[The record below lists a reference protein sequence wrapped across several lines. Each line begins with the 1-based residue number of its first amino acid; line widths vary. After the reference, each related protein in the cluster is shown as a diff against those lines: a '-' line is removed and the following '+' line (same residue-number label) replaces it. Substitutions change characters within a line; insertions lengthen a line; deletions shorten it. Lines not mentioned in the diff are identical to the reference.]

1 MSSPPTNSAAPG
13 LPLPTLPPLTNTYGA
28 LLISSFLALGW
39 DTMRSSHVKGVYHM
53 FPSLYGFIVN
63 QTYRYYRL
71 FPKDFTFHRVMV
83 RVLRYYE

>member
-1 MSSPPTNSAAPG
+1 
-13 LPLPTLPPLTNTYGA
+13 
-28 LLISSFLALGW
+28 
-39 DTMRSSHVKGVYHM
+39 MRSSRVKGVYHT
-53 FPSLYGFIVN
+53 FSSLYGFTIN